1 MSERFFAATTTP
13 ASYAVSYVP
22 KSACGSPGTRV
33 SRAWYL
39 LDPSLC
45 GTSVTPRYP
54 TVPRP
59 RMGSTNVRHDRRAHA
74 GSRHRGPAKRYL
86 RPAKR
91 YLRTAKPYLRC
102 RHCRRQSARG
112 LQKKELAPPSLHTLT
127 SMETFVSGSNTHRIG
142 MQRLGPLA
150 NATSE
155 GDPVMQIKCGVGK
168 INNACRV
175 GVGRADGSLRGARR
189 PRSASCALR
198 PPACWGSLML
208 PNWQPAAGQ
217 RLASRF
223 GAGCPPPGGK

>member
-1 MSERFFAATTTP
+1 MHVGMQFATRLRTHAVLPRRQLSVIFVQLTLIFVQLTLIFVQLTLIFHPTP
-13 ASYAVSYVP
+13 AS
-22 KSACGSPGTRV
+22 R
-33 SRAWYL
+33 R
-39 LDPSLC
+39 
-45 GTSVTPRYP
+45 
-54 TVPRP
+54 
-59 RMGSTNVRHDRRAHA
+59 RMR
-74 GSRHRGPAKRYL
+74 PAKRYH

-91 YLRTAKPYLRC
+91 YLRAAKPYLRC

-155 GDPVMQIKCGVGK
+155 GDPVMQIKFGVGK

-175 GVGRADGSLRGARR
+175 SGGPTVARGAGRR

-223 GAGCPPPGGK
+223 GAGCPPPWG

>member
-74 GSRHRGPAKRYL
+74 GSRVQLSVIFGQLSVIFVQLSLIFGVVTAAVSPQGGCKKKSSPHPLSTYHGTLSAAHRGERF
-86 RPAKR
+86 
-91 YLRTAKPYLRC
+91 TCCVTQSPYF
-102 RHCRRQSARG
+102 
-112 LQKKELAPPSLHTLT
+112 LH
-127 SMETFVSGSNTHRIG
+127 
-142 MQRLGPLA
+142 
-150 NATSE
+150 
-155 GDPVMQIKCGVGK
+155 
-168 INNACRV
+168 
-175 GVGRADGSLRGARR
+175 
-189 PRSASCALR
+189 
-198 PPACWGSLML
+198 
-208 PNWQPAAGQ
+208 QPECN
-217 RLASRF
+217 L
-223 GAGCPPPGGK
+223 CTW